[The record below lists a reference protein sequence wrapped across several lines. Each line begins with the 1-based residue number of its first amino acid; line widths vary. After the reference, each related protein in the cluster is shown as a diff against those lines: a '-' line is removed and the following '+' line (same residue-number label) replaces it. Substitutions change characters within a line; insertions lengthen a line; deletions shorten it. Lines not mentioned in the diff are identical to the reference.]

1 MKKEQ
6 IPERLTNENYFAPW
20 TSFNV
25 ERYKVVSTWPV
36 HWHEFYELEFIVK
49 GQGRHIVNGMKQPMT
64 AGSLFFLTP
73 ADFHEVSPESGSSM
87 DLINVKFSDELISNE
102 LREIIYCNPAPFWAS
117 FSNSEYQSIEAD
129 FMRLLAEFEGNCL
142 GKNRILQATLERIII
157 DLIRNS
163 NQNKA
168 HMGSQPVYQVSH
180 SIHRSLVYLQHHFRE
195 PVTLEQI
202 AQESNLSPNYFSE
215 CFHQSTGKTF
225 KSYLHEL
232 RINFAASLI
241 KCSDLPV
248 TEICFASGFNSLPHF
263 LRSFKQHFDMPPN
276 AYRKQY
282 TAQAQLKQR

>member
-6 IPERLTNENYFAPW
+6 LPERLTNENYFAPW

-25 ERYKVVSTWPV
+25 QRYKVVATWPV
-36 HWHEFYELEFIVK
+36 HWHEFYELEFIMK
-49 GQGRHIVNGMKQPMT
+49 GQGCHVVNGMKQPMS

-73 ADFHEVSPESGSSM
+73 ADFHEVSPEGGSSM
-87 DLINVKFSDELISNE
+87 ELINVKFSDELISNE
-102 LREIIYCNPAPFWAS
+102 LREIISCNTAPFWAN
-117 FSNSEYQSIEAD
+117 FKNSEYQSMEAD
-129 FMRLLAEFEGNCL
+129 FMRLLAEFEGNGL
-142 GKNRILQATLERIII
+142 GKDLVLKSTLERIII

-163 NQNKA
+163 HQNKENII
-168 HMGSQPVYQVSH
+168 SQPVYQVGH

-202 AQESNLSPNYFSE
+202 AQESNLSANYFSE
-215 CFHQSTGKTF
+215 CFHHSTGKTF
-225 KSYLHEL
+225 KGYLHEL

-263 LRSFKQHFDMPPN
+263 LRSFKQHFGMSPN

-282 TAQAQLKQR
+282 TAQVQVK